1 MGESLI
7 ESSSISTSEQQGAFS
22 RRKSHL
28 NVDLSFVSSQLAAMQ
43 QREEKAY
50 SLKSMKKKR
59 STATCSTLSR
69 NSMNYPSS
77 ASSPNLKSVWRRK
90 MCIWSFRVVDHFN
103 IPRDVVSTAMSYY
116 DRFLSN
122 LDSDYS
128 SRQASLVG
136 LTALFM
142 AIKVTQRRHE
152 PIATFELISSG
163 KFTCQEIEDMERR
176 MLFGLKWN
184 LTPPTHENFIHL
196 MLKFFPQEER
206 TALPQDQVNEAP
218 HPVSESESESE
229 SEMETEDEE
238 SSTDSSN
245 SSASS
250 IINPSLLNEL
260 TELSVYFSEILIC
273 DHFACLE
280 HKNSIVALA
289 SILYAMDTL
298 SISNQRKTQFQQ
310 AVLQTSFQHN
320 NDITTEIFLVRKRL
334 SVLEAESQQTATTAS
349 STNSTTNNNSQ
360 GAQQEHSNR
369 SEDRERDEDD
379 TEEDSNDIHNKN
391 KKLKTMDVEAEDKFN
406 TCCSPAQIN

>member
-7 ESSSISTSEQQGAFS
+7 GSSSSSSTNEQGASTFPI
-22 RRKSHL
+22 KNH
-28 NVDLSFVSSQLAAMQ
+28 VDLSFVSSQLAAMQ

-50 SLKSMKKKR
+50 SLKSMKRIR
-59 STATCSTLSR
+59 STATSTRSC
-69 NSMNYPSS
+69 PSS
-77 ASSPNLKSVWRRK
+77 SSTSSPSLKSVWRRK

-116 DRFLSN
+116 DRFLCN

-196 MLKFFPQEER
+196 MLKFFPQQQQQQGEPGER
-206 TALPQDQVNEAP
+206 TASTQDDLDDEAP

-229 SEMETEDEE
+229 METDSSSESSDDEE
-238 SSTDSSN
+238 SSAN
-245 SSASS
+245 SSPSS
-250 IINPSLLNEL
+250 STNSSLLNEL

-280 HKNSIVALA
+280 HKNSVVALA

-298 SISNQRKTQFQQ
+298 SISNKRKTQFQQ
-310 AVLQTSFQHN
+310 AILQTTSFQHNSN
-320 NDITTEIFLVRKRL
+320 NDITTEIFLVRRRL
-334 SVLEAESQQTATTAS
+334 SFLEAESQQTAATAS
-349 STNSTTNNNSQ
+349 STSTNNNNNSH
-360 GAQQEHSNR
+360 E
-369 SEDRERDEDD
+369 ERERDDD